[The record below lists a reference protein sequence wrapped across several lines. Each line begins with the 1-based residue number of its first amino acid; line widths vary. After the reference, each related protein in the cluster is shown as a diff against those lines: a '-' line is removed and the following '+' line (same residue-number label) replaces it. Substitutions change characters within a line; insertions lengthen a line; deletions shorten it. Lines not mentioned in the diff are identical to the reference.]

1 MKIDII
7 VDKNSMIKRTLF
19 FANAVCLTTRNK
31 QLVIK
36 NKESQEE
43 KTVPIEDIGFVVI
56 ENQQIYISIP
66 AITELTKNNVSVI
79 FCDEKH
85 MPLSMNLPLECNSIQ
100 NQLFSVQIES
110 TLPTKKNC
118 WKQIIEQ
125 KINNQALVLE
135 KYGHNSEYLKN
146 ISKEVKSDDSTNRE
160 GFAAKIYWNSLFGK
174 NWNRDRF
181 GEYPNNY
188 LNYGYAILRAGM
200 ARAIVGSGLLPTLG
214 IHHHNKYDAYA
225 LADDLM
231 EPYRPF
237 VDDMV
242 IEYIENNPE
251 KIEIEQDFKSFIY
264 SLMTRDTFMDKKKHP
279 FMIALTFTSSSLSK
293 VFLGK
298 TKKLALPE
306 FM

>member
-1 MKIDII
+1 
-7 VDKNSMIKRTLF
+7 MIKRTLF

-36 NKESQEE
+36 NKESQYE
-43 KTVPIEDIGFVVI
+43 KTVPIEDIGFVII

-66 AITELTKNNVSVI
+66 AITELTKNNVSVV

-85 MPLSMNLPLECNSIQ
+85 MPHSMNLPLEYNSIQ

-110 TLPTKKNC
+110 SLPTKKKC

-125 KINNQALVLE
+125 KIKNQAKVLD
-135 KYGHNSEYLKN
+135 KYKINSKQLIAY
-146 ISKEVKSDDSTNRE
+146 SQDVKSGDTTNRE
-160 GFAAKIYWNSLFGK
+160 ALAAKIYWDLLIGSDWIRN
-174 NWNRDRF
+174 RF

-188 LNYGYAILRAGM
+188 LNYGYAILRAAT
-200 ARAIVGSGLLPTLG
+200 ARALVGSGLLPTLG

-237 VDDMV
+237 VDDEV
-242 IEYIENNPE
+242 IEYIKENPE
-251 KIEIEQDFKSFIY
+251 EKELTTEFKRKILEV
-264 SLMTRDTFMDKKKHP
+264 LTRDVSIGNVIRP
-279 FMIALTFTSSSLSK
+279 LMIALTMTSASLSRI
-293 VFLGK
+293 FTGESGNL
-298 TKKLALPE
+298 TLPR
-306 FM
+306 FI

>member
-1 MKIDII
+1 
-7 VDKNSMIKRTLF
+7 MIKRTLF

-43 KTVPIEDIGFVVI
+43 NTVPIEDIGFVVI

-135 KYGHNSEYLKN
+135 KYGHNSEYLRN
-146 ISKEVKSDDSTNRE
+146 ISKKVKSDDSTNRE

-174 NWNRDRF
+174 NWIRDRF

-237 VDDMV
+237 IDDEV
-242 IEYIENNPE
+242 IEYINENPNTE
-251 KIEIEQDFKSFIY
+251 KITMVFKNKIMQV
-264 SLMTRDTFMDKKKHP
+264 LTRDVSIGCVTRPLML
-279 FMIALTFTSSSLSK
+279 ALTMSSASLVRVFT
-293 VFLGK
+293 GEQ
-298 TKKLALPE
+298 KKLVLPE
-306 FM
+306 FI